1 MSSPESTTEATDP
14 QDEGLAQEQ
23 RTDTF
28 MEYAQ
33 GWWLRVRTGDIGS
46 LPIIIGLILIVVI
59 FGSLRDT
66 FLTERNFTNL
76 LLQTTPIAI
85 LAIGVVWILLIAEI
99 DLSVAY
105 VSAVGG
111 VIMAL
116 LLRPGD
122 PGMPWPIAIGV
133 ALLVTT
139 MIGFLYGQILTKLG
153 VPSFVITLAGNL
165 AFFGVVLILTTQWS
179 TAGTTVI
186 QDSFVVGLANNF
198 LADWLGWLL
207 GAVVV
212 GGYAASELLKYR
224 SRQERGL
231 TTKPL
236 SVSAFQIG
244 GVALITFGAIFYAN
258 LDRGVPMA
266 FVILGVFLAFWTFVA
281 AKTPFGRHV
290 YAVGGN
296 PEAAR
301 RAGIDVARLRIYIF
315 MINGFMAGVGGI
327 MLASRLRSVATNS
340 GGGALLLNV
349 IAAAVIGGTSLFGG
363 QGRIVSALYGALVI
377 MAIQNGMDLLGLN
390 TGTKFVI
397 TGLVLLAAVTIDSL
411 SKRGRAS
418 SGVA

>member
-1 MSSPESTTEATDP
+1 MSTTEAPTEPADSAS
-14 QDEGLAQEQ
+14 EGFAIEAEPANLV
-23 RTDTF
+23 
-28 MEYAQ
+28 EYLKA
-33 GWWLRVRTGDIGS
+33 WWVRVKSGEIGS
-46 LPIIIGLILIVVI
+46 LPIIIGLIFIVII
-59 FGSLRDT
+59 FGSMRDT

-76 LLQTTPIAI
+76 LLQMSPTAI
-85 LAIGVVWILLIAEI
+85 LAIGIVWILLIAEI

-111 VIMAL
+111 VAMAL

-122 PGMPWPIAIGV
+122 PGLPWPLAIGV

-139 MIGFLYGQILTKLG
+139 MIGFLYGQILTRLG

-165 AFFGVVLILTTQWS
+165 AFFGVVLIMTTQWS
-179 TAGTTVI
+179 TAGTTVV
-186 QDSFVVGLANNF
+186 QDNFVIGLANNF
-198 LADWLGWLL
+198 LPNWLGWTL
-207 GAVVV
+207 GLAIVGSFAV
-212 GGYAASELLKYR
+212 SEFMKYR
-224 SRQERGL
+224 GREDRGL
-231 TTKPL
+231 TTKPI
-236 SVSAFQIG
+236 SVSVLQGLGLAF
-244 GVALITFGAIFYAN
+244 VTFGSIYYAN

-266 FVILGVFLAFWTFVA
+266 TVILGFFLVFWTFVA
-281 AKTPFGRHV
+281 TKTPFGRHV

-301 RAGIDVARLRIYIF
+301 RAGINVSSLRIRVF

-363 QGRIVSALYGALVI
+363 HGRIVAALYGALI
-377 MAIQNGMDLLGLN
+377 IASIQNGMDLLGLN

>member
-1 MSSPESTTEATDP
+1 MTDAETTDVNEAPDEARTEEPGSTTF
-14 QDEGLAQEQ
+14 L
-23 RTDTF
+23 
-28 MEYAQ
+28 EYAK
-33 GWWLRVRTGDIGS
+33 GWWLRVRTGDIGA
-46 LPIIIGLILIVVI
+46 LPIIVGLILIVII

-76 LLQTTPIAI
+76 LLQMSPTAI

-116 LLRPGD
+116 LIRPGD
-122 PGMPWPIAIGV
+122 PGMPWPVAVGV

-179 TAGTTVI
+179 TAGTTVV
-186 QDSFVVGLANNF
+186 QDSFIIGLANNF
-198 LADWLGWLL
+198 LPDWLGWGL
-207 GAVVV
+207 GIVVV
-212 GGYAASELLKYR
+212 GGYGASELIRFR
-224 SRQERGL
+224 SRSDRGL

-236 SVSAFQIG
+236 SVSAFQVG
-244 GVALITFGAIFYAN
+244 GIAIITFGAIYYAN

-266 FVILGVFLAFWTFVA
+266 TVILGFFLAFWTFVA
-281 AKTPFGRHV
+281 TKTSFGRHV

-301 RAGIDVARLRIYIF
+301 RAGINVSRLRVYVF

-363 QGRIVSALYGALVI
+363 HGRIVSAFYGAIVI
-377 MAIQNGMDLLGLN
+377 AAIQNGMDLLGLN

-411 SKRGRAS
+411 AQRGRAS